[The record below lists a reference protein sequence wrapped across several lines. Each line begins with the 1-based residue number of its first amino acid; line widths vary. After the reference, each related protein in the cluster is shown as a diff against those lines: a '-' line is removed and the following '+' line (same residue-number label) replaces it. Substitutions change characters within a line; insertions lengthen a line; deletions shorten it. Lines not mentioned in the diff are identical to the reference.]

1 MLRLL
6 SIFPLTVMMVS
17 DARSRTVSSW
27 WLSAFG
33 LGLVVDG
40 LIEEGWR
47 ETLINIVCN
56 LVVLL
61 VMGVSLLAYS
71 KMRKRP
77 LMEMLGIGDVIF
89 LAALMP
95 VFGVDAYLKFLIMS
109 AIVAL
114 LSCPLF
120 RKMQPGLTGI
130 PLVTVFGACFIIVIL
145 FRAIHGG

>member
-1 MLRLL
+1 
-6 SIFPLTVMMVS
+6 MMVS

-77 LMEMLGIGDVIF
+77 FSVQLNMYGYQLMVR
-89 LAALMP
+89 
-95 VFGVDAYLKFLIMS
+95 AYLSDSGVPSISTMF
-109 AIVAL
+109 
-114 LSCPLF
+114 
-120 RKMQPGLTGI
+120 I
-130 PLVTVFGACFIIVIL
+130 P
-145 FRAIHGG
+145 